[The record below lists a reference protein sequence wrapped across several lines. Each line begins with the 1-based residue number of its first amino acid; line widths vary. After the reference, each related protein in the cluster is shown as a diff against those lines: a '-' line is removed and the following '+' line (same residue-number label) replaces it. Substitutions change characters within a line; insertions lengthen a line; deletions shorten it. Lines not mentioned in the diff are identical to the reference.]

1 MNKKLWKSRIE
12 NFTVFQETMPMP
24 DRHLG
29 LACSETG
36 HGRAPYCGCHE
47 GTRDYAPSLGL
58 QETMP
63 MPDHH
68 LGLACS
74 ETGHGRAPYCGCHQG
89 TRDYAPSLGLRL
101 LQ

>member
-12 NFTVFQETMPMP
+12 NCTVFQETMPMP

-58 QETMP
+58 
-63 MPDHH
+63 
-68 LGLACS
+68 
-74 ETGHGRAPYCGCHQG
+74 
-89 TRDYAPSLGLRL
+89 RL
-101 LQ
+101 LQSLLSKMSSHRGHQRSMLLHWQRQTVPGLQVKIGRAHV